1 MQQLK
6 KNDIYL
12 KFDMFFSTGM
22 RVNSENS
29 FQDLGPILS
38 KKFSFRF
45 EVRASTDAYLGLS
58 SGNSTKIS
66 GYWIVLGGWKNSK
79 GCLRDGFVHGTT
91 CFAEHYAFILK
102 SAEYV
107 KFWVTWNYGNIR
119 VGIGETFNQGQIMQ
133 NNFHNV
139 YDINNLLIKSFNK
152 ANWIVY
158 L

>member
-1 MQQLK
+1 
-6 KNDIYL
+6 
-12 KFDMFFSTGM
+12 MFLSTGIK
-22 RVNSENS
+22 VNSEN
-29 FQDLGPILS
+29 FWQDLGPILSNS

-58 SGNSTKIS
+58 TGNSTKFS
-66 GYWIVLGGWKNSK
+66 CYWIVLGGWENSQS
-79 GCLRDGFVHGTT
+79 CLRDGFVPGTT

-107 KFWVTWNYGNIR
+107 KVWVTWNYGNIR
-119 VGIGETFNQGQIMQ
+119 VGIGETFNHGQISQMMQ

-139 YDINNLLIKSFNK
+139 YDINNPLIKSFNI

>member
-1 MQQLK
+1 MQQMK

-22 RVNSENS
+22 RVNSEN
-29 FQDLGPILS
+29 FWQDLGPILSNS

-45 EVRASTDAYLGLS
+45 EVRASTDVYRKLEKK
-58 SGNSTKIS
+58 NS
-66 GYWIVLGGWKNSK
+66 GYWIVLGGWENSK
-79 GCLRDGFVHGTT
+79 SCLRDGFVHGTT

-107 KFWVTWNYGNIR
+107 KFWVTWNYGNIS
-119 VGIGETFNQGQIMQ
+119 VGIGETFNHGQIMQ

-139 YDINNLLIKSFNK
+139 YDINNLLIKSFNI
-152 ANWIVY
+152 ANWIAY